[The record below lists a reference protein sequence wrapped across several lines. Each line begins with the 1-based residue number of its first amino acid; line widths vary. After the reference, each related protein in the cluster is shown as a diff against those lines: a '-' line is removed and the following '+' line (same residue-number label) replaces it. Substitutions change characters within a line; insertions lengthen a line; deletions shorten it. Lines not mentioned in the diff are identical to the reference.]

1 MKKDAPIFF
10 YYLRHCRNFLLWAV
24 VCAVIFFVLFY
35 LYGIDWK
42 AVGYPLLLC
51 VFFSAVLFLIGFWRF
66 VKKHK
71 MLQKMKNDIC
81 VLAEELPEAEGL
93 IEQDYTELL
102 ACLGREMRKRLTLYR
117 QQKKEKEEYYAAWVH
132 QIKAPIAVMQLILQA
147 SDIQENR
154 ELLSELFRIEQYAE
168 MALCYIRLEDD
179 VSDLVLKEYPLDPI
193 IRASVRKYAA
203 QFVHRHIRLEYQGT
217 DARVLTDEKW
227 LSFVIEQLLSNA
239 VKYTKKGCVTISA
252 EGAVLKIA
260 DTSIGIAPED
270 TARIFEKGF
279 TGYNGRA
286 DKKSTGIGLYLVKK
300 AADRLG
306 HRITVESVQNK
317 GTVFTVDMTPYALQ
331 AE

>member
-1 MKKDAPIFF
+1 MKKGTSVFF
-10 YYLRHCRNFLLWAV
+10 CYIRYCRSFLFWAA
-24 VCAVIFFVLFY
+24 VCTAIFFVLFF
-35 LYGIDWK
+35 LYGVDWK
-42 AVGYPLLLC
+42 AVWYPLLLC
-51 VFFSAVLFLIGFWRF
+51 IFFSTVLFLIGFLRF

-71 MLQKMKNDIC
+71 MLQQMKNDIC
-81 VLAEELPEAEGL
+81 VLAEELPAAEGL

-102 ACLGREMRKRLTLYR
+102 ACLGREMRKELTLYR

-154 ELLSELFRIEQYAE
+154 ELLLELFRIEQYAE

-203 QFVHRHIRLEYQGT
+203 QFVHRHIRLEYRGT

-227 LSFVIEQLLSNA
+227 LSFMIEQLLSNA
-239 VKYTKKGCVTISA
+239 VKYTKEGYVTISA
-252 EGAVLKIA
+252 EGSVLKIA
-260 DTSIGIAPED
+260 DTGIGIAPED
-270 TARIFEKGF
+270 VARIFEKGF

-306 HRITVESVQNK
+306 HRVTVESEQNK

>member
-1 MKKDAPIFF
+1 
-10 YYLRHCRNFLLWAV
+10 
-24 VCAVIFFVLFY
+24 
-35 LYGIDWK
+35 
-42 AVGYPLLLC
+42 
-51 VFFSAVLFLIGFWRF
+51 
-66 VKKHK
+66 
-71 MLQKMKNDIC
+71 
-81 VLAEELPEAEGL
+81 
-93 IEQDYTELL
+93 
-102 ACLGREMRKRLTLYR
+102 
-117 QQKKEKEEYYAAWVH
+117 
-132 QIKAPIAVMQLILQA
+132 
-147 SDIQENR
+147 
-154 ELLSELFRIEQYAE
+154 

-260 DTSIGIAPED
+260 DTGIGIAPED